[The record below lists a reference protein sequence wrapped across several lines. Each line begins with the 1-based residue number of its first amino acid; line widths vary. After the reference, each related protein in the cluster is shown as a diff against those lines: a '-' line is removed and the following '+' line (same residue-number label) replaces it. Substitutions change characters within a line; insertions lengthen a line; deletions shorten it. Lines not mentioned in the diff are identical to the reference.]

1 MQIQEHVEL
10 AERTTLGVGGRA
22 RYFVELK
29 AEADVPAAVAWA
41 EAHDLPVF
49 VLGGGS
55 NLLVSDHGF
64 AGLVLHMAI
73 GGIYDSCDS
82 CESCES
88 RELGEGVLEAGAGE
102 LWDDV
107 VAAGVARGWAGI
119 ECLSGIPG
127 LAGATP
133 VQNVGA
139 YGQEVASA
147 ITRVRAW
154 DRAQSEWVEL
164 EAGACGFQ
172 YRSSR
177 FNQMDRERF
186 VITRVGFKLR
196 PGGAAEIGYPE
207 LRRRFPDGAPALGAV
222 REAVL
227 DIRRGKAM
235 LAGQVRSAG
244 SFFKNP
250 VLSAGEWANLAAR
263 VEGPIPQFAAGRAGI
278 KVPAAW
284 LIEQAGFSKGYRAL
298 AGGVGL
304 SPQHALAIVNRD
316 HARATAVVGLARR
329 IQLAVDARFGIRL
342 EPEPVQLGFHP
353 GEEV

>member
-1 MQIQEHVEL
+1 MQIQENVEL

-41 EAHDLPVF
+41 EAHDVPVF

-64 AGLVLHMAI
+64 AGLVLRMAI
-73 GGIYDSCDS
+73 GGI
-82 CESCES
+82 
-88 RELGEGVLEAGAGE
+88 RKLGEGVLDAGAGE

-154 DRAQSEWVEL
+154 DRARSEWVEL
-164 EAGACGFQ
+164 EAGACGFR

-186 VITRVGFKLR
+186 VITRVRFKLR
-196 PGGAAEIGYPE
+196 PGGPAEIGYPE
-207 LRRRFPDGAPALGAV
+207 LRRRFPDGAPALGLV

-227 DIRRGKAM
+227 EIRRGKAM

-284 LIEQAGFSKGYRAL
+284 LIEQAGFSKGYQAL

-316 HARATAVVGLARR
+316 HARAAAVVALARR
-329 IQLAVDARFGIRL
+329 IQLAVDACFGIRL

>member
-1 MQIQEHVEL
+1 M

-29 AEADVPAAVAWA
+29 SEADVPAAVAWA
-41 EAHDLPVF
+41 EAHDVPMF

-64 AGLVLHMAI
+64 EGLVLHMAI
-73 GGIYDSCDS
+73 GGIR
-82 CESCES
+82 ETGEG
-88 RELGEGVLEAGAGE
+88 ELGEGGLEAGAGE

-147 ITRVRAW
+147 IARVRAW
-154 DRAQSEWVEL
+154 DRARSEWVEL

-186 VITRVGFKLR
+186 VITTVRFKLR

-207 LRRRFPDGAPALGAV
+207 LRRRFPDGAPALKTV

-227 DIRRGKAM
+227 EIRRGKAM

-284 LIEQAGFSKGYRAL
+284 LIEQAGFPKGYQPL
-298 AGGVGL
+298 TGGAGL

-316 HARATAVVGLARR
+316 HARAAAVVALARR
-329 IQLAVDARFGIRL
+329 LQLAVDARFGLRL
-342 EPEPVQLGFHP
+342 EPEPAQVGFHP